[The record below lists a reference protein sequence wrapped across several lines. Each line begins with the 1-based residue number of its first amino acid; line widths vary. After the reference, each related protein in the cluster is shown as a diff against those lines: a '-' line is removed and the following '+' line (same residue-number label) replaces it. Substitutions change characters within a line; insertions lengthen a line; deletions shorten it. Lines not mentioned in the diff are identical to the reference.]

1 MKKLFNLITATVVS
15 VLTSSCFSWNSN
27 AIYCNGE
34 IKSVDM
40 DFKDF
45 SGVFVNGAA
54 DLHITQEDN
63 FSVRVV
69 ANEEVFQHLDYKVVD
84 GVLILETKDRVQI
97 RAEKFDVFV
106 SMPAI
111 ETLGV
116 NGASDAVISDFSGDY
131 GITVTVNGA
140 GDVELNNLALESL
153 SFTVNGAADL
163 VARELDVKKVNVAVN
178 GAADA
183 SLQGKSEDVNV
194 SIAGAGSVDIRSL
207 SYTNLTTHKA
217 GAASIQTK

>member
-1 MKKLFNLITATVVS
+1 MKKLFNLITALVVS
-15 VLTSSCFSWNSN
+15 VLTSSCFTWNSN

-45 SGVFVNGAA
+45 QSVVVNGSA

-69 ANEEVFQHLDYKVVD
+69 ANEEVFQHLDYKVED
-84 GVLILETKDRVQI
+84 GTLILQTKERVQI

-106 SMPAI
+106 TMPSI
-111 ETLGV
+111 EALGV
-116 NGASDAVISDFSGDY
+116 NGASDAVVSDFSGDY
-131 GITVTVNGA
+131 SITVTVNGA
-140 GDVELNNLALESL
+140 GDVELRNLTLEGI

-163 VARELDVKKVNVAVN
+163 VAKDLDVKTLNVAVN

-183 SLQGKSEDVNV
+183 SLEGKAEDVNV

-207 SYTNLTTHKA
+207 SYTNLSTHKA

>member
-1 MKKLFNLITATVVS
+1 MKKLFNLITALVVS

-45 SGVFVNGAA
+45 SGVVVNGAA
-54 DLHITQEDN
+54 DLHISQEDN

-69 ANEEVFQHLDYKVVD
+69 ANEEVFQHLDYKVED
-84 GVLILETKDRVQI
+84 GTLILQTKEHVQI

-106 SMPAI
+106 TMPAI
-111 ETLGV
+111 EALGV
-116 NGASDAVISDFSGDY
+116 NGASDAVVSDFSGEY
-131 GITVTVNGA
+131 GMTVNVNGA
-140 GDVELNNLALESL
+140 GDVELKNLTLEGL

-163 VARELDVKKVNVAVN
+163 VAKELDVKKVKVSVN

-183 SLQGKSEDVNV
+183 SLQGKAEDVEV
-194 SIAGAGSVDIRSL
+194 SIAGAGSIDVRSL
-207 SYTNLTTHKA
+207 FYTHMSTHKA
-217 GAASIQTK
+217 GVASILTQ

>member
-1 MKKLFNLITATVVS
+1 MKKLFNLITALVVS

-45 SGVFVNGAA
+45 SEVVVNGAA
-54 DLHITQEDN
+54 DLHISQEDN

-69 ANEEVFQHLDYKVVD
+69 ANEEVFQHLDYKVED
-84 GVLILETKDRVQI
+84 GTLILQTKEHVQI

-106 SMPAI
+106 TMPAI
-111 ETLGV
+111 EALGV
-116 NGASDAVISDFSGDY
+116 NGASDAVVSDFSGEY
-131 GITVTVNGA
+131 GMTVNVNGA
-140 GDVELNNLALESL
+140 GDVELKNLTLEGL

-163 VARELDVKKVNVAVN
+163 VAKELDVKKVKVSVN

-183 SLQGKSEDVNV
+183 SLQGKAEDVEV
-194 SIAGAGSVDIRSL
+194 SIAGAGSIDVRSL
-207 SYTNLTTHKA
+207 FYTHMSTHKA
-217 GAASIQTK
+217 GVASILTQ

>member
-1 MKKLFNLITATVVS
+1 MKKLFNLITALVVS

-45 SGVFVNGAA
+45 SEVVVNGAA
-54 DLHITQEDN
+54 DLHISQEDN

-69 ANEEVFQHLDYKVVD
+69 ANEEVFQHLDYKVED
-84 GVLILETKDRVQI
+84 GTLILQTKERVQI

-106 SMPAI
+106 TMPAI

-116 NGASDAVISDFSGDY
+116 NGASDAVVSDFSGDY
-131 GITVTVNGA
+131 GMTVTVNGA
-140 GDVELNNLALESL
+140 GDVELKNLTLEGL
-153 SFTVNGAADL
+153 TFTVNGAADL

-183 SLQGKSEDVNV
+183 SLQGKAEDVEV
-194 SIAGAGSVDIRSL
+194 SIAGAGSIDIRSL
-207 SYTNLTTHKA
+207 FYTHLSTHKA
-217 GAASIQTK
+217 GAASILTQ